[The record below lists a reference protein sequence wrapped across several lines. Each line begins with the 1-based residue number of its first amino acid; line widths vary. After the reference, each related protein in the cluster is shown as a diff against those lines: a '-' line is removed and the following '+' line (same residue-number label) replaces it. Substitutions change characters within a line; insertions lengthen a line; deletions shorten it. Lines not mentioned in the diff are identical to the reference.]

1 MLAIRKCYFF
11 KILVF
16 GALCLSLNSA
26 VLANS
31 HDPLKGAFVY
41 VGPTG
46 DAGWT
51 YAHDEARKYME
62 KELGNKVETS
72 YVESVAEG
80 AGAEGIITELVKD
93 GNQLIFTTSF
103 GYMNPTLKVAKKFPK
118 VKFEHASGYK
128 RLDNMGTYFDRAY
141 QGRYLTG
148 MVAGLM
154 TKSNLLGYVASFPI
168 PEVIRGIN
176 AFTLGARD
184 VNPKAK
190 VKVVWVSSWY
200 DPGKESEAANTMI
213 NMGADVVTQHTDSP
227 GAINAAEKNGVYAI
241 GYHSDMSDYGP
252 KAHLTATVHNWGP
265 LYVAKAKSVLDG
277 TWKSQDVWGGL
288 GENALD
294 LAPYNNQVPKTVRAV
309 VDHSK
314 SLIAKGKLH
323 PFAGPIK
330 DQTGRLRVLAGKSM
344 SDAEMLRMDWYVEGV
359 QAVGKGKGKGKGEG
373 EGEGEGGQ
381 LAK

>member
-1 MLAIRKCYFF
+1 
-11 KILVF
+11 
-16 GALCLSLNSA
+16 
-26 VLANS
+26 
-31 HDPLKGAFVY
+31 
-41 VGPTG
+41 
-46 DAGWT
+46 
-51 YAHDEARKYME
+51 
-62 KELGNKVETS
+62 
-72 YVESVAEG
+72 
-80 AGAEGIITELVKD
+80 
-93 GNQLIFTTSF
+93 
-103 GYMNPTLKVAKKFPK
+103 MNPTLKVAKKFPK

-241 GYHSDMSDYGP
+241 GYHSDMSGHGP

-359 QAVGKGKGKGKGEG
+359 QAVGEG
-373 EGEGEGGQ
+373 EGEGEEGQ